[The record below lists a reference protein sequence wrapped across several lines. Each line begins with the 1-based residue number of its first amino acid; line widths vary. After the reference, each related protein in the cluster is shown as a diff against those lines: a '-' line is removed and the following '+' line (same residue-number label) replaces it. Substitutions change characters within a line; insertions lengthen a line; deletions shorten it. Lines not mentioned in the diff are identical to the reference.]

1 MTDRSRTSQATTFPD
16 TSECISLPASAA
28 GITPS
33 ILPDGVD
40 LFGQAPAPASPS
52 VPPSTNRVRRIDWAN
67 RKSQREFYLHADLFI
82 MAYGPR
88 PPPVRMITGP
98 YELDIL
104 IPERSRLDLD
114 NHVKAL
120 IDYLVESEF
129 TPGDAKKYLRGY
141 SIHWAPIEHCRVTIR
156 GLP

>member
-1 MTDRSRTSQATTFPD
+1 MNPQVEIVLNIP
-16 TSECISLPASAA
+16 
-28 GITPS
+28 
-33 ILPDGVD
+33 
-40 LFGQAPAPASPS
+40 
-52 VPPSTNRVRRIDWAN
+52 VPPSVNRIRRVDWAN
-67 RKSQREFYLHADLFI
+67 RKSQREFYLHANLFI
-82 MAYGPR
+82 IAYGPR